1 MTCAVHLDE
10 EPGGARDRDDVEA
23 LVAQGQSTL
32 VFTEPFDL
40 DDEIAAVT
48 NDAVAAWTDLSDR
61 EAVGVALVV
70 ELYLP
75 SDGVAGARS
84 TTTCRGQETGTF
96 EAFFGIVRVDRG
108 GDQRDVGQRGR
119 AARRSGAGAVEPAG
133 VGRGGDDLV
142 TVEQIEKEGLV
153 GGAPVDDDGGLT
165 AGRCAAA
172 PVLRFGRGPT
182 R

>member
-1 MTCAVHLDE
+1 M
-10 EPGGARDRDDVEA
+10 EA
-23 LVAQGQSTL
+23 LVAKGESTL

-48 NDAVAAWTDLSDR
+48 DDAVAAWTDLSDR
-61 EAVGVALVV
+61 EAVGLALVV
-70 ELYLP
+70 EFYLP
-75 SDGVAGARS
+75 ADGVGGARS
-84 TTTCRGQETGTF
+84 TTACRGQETGTF
-96 EAFFGIVRVDRG
+96 EAFFGFVRVDRG

-119 AARRSGAGAVEPAG
+119 AGRRSGAGAVEPAG